1 MKKPQQILIVITVV
15 FIVLLAGLFLGR
27 NMTKAYV
34 PLDSVLN
41 TEPQSDSEP
50 TVNHDGKL
58 DINTATQ
65 QQLQML
71 PGVGEVLAQRIIDYR
86 KENGDFQTI
95 EELMNVSG
103 IGETKFSA
111 IKPRIKVS
119 VTNEPT

>member
-15 FIVLLAGLFLGR
+15 FIVLLIGLFLGR

-34 PLDSVLN
+34 PLDQALN

-50 TVNHDGKL
+50 TVNNDGKL

-86 KENGDFQTI
+86 KENGDFRTI

-103 IGETKFSA
+103 IGEAKFSA

-119 VTNEPT
+119 VTTEPT

>member
-15 FIVLLAGLFLGR
+15 FIVLLVGLFLGR

-34 PLDSVLN
+34 PLDQALN

-50 TVNHDGKL
+50 AISNDGKL

-86 KENGDFQTI
+86 EETGNFESI

-103 IGETKFSA
+103 IGEAKFTA

-119 VTNEPT
+119 VTTEPT

>member
-1 MKKPQQILIVITVV
+1 MKKPQQILIAITAV
-15 FIVLLAGLFLGR
+15 FVVLLAGLFLGR
-27 NMTKAYV
+27 NMTRSYV

-41 TEPQSDSEP
+41 TEPLSDTEP
-50 TVNHDGKL
+50 TINNDGKL

-71 PGVGEVLAQRIIDYR
+71 PGIGEVLAQRIIAYR
-86 KENGDFQTI
+86 EENGDFGTI

-103 IGETKFSA
+103 IGETKFAA

-119 VTNEPT
+119 VATEPT

>member
-1 MKKPQQILIVITVV
+1 MKKPQQILIAITVV
-15 FIVLLAGLFLGR
+15 FVVLLAGLFLGR
-27 NMTKAYV
+27 NMTKSYV
-34 PLDSVLN
+34 PLDSALN
-41 TEPQSDSEP
+41 TEPQSETKP
-50 TVNHDGKL
+50 AINNDGKL

-86 KENGDFQTI
+86 EVNGDFEAI

-103 IGETKFSA
+103 IGEAKFSA

-119 VTNEPT
+119 VATEPT

>member
-15 FIVLLAGLFLGR
+15 FIVLLVGLFLGR

-34 PLDSVLN
+34 PLDQALN

-50 TVNHDGKL
+50 TVNNDGKL
-58 DINTATQ
+58 DINTATR

-86 KENGDFQTI
+86 EENGDFESI

-103 IGETKFSA
+103 IGEAKFTA

-119 VTNEPT
+119 VVTEPT